1 MDAERAKEI
10 MSSPSQILVTLEGK
24 AVWID
29 EVDDSRGQAKVHDIE
44 SGDRHEIACA
54 RLHES

>member
-1 MDAERAKEI
+1 MDAQRAKEI

-24 AVWID
+24 PVWID
-29 EVDDSRGQAKVHDIE
+29 EVDDSRSQAWVHDLE
-44 SGDRHEIACA
+44 NGDRHQIEVA